1 MKKAKILP
9 LILISIL
16 LTFSCSPG
24 KVTPQKPEN
33 QKIWRNSHIST
44 EQAIIS
50 LIQENA
56 ELKET
61 QDKFFSY
68 FLWLIATIVV
78 GAVILVLLN
87 VRESKQKDKIIYNS
101 EQFLQH
107 SILVQE
113 AERKRISCE
122 LHDTV
127 AQSMRYV
134 SLLAENLSDK
144 EMAAKIIS
152 VQNENIENIR
162 KLCYNLTPPAITG
175 SNMISSIALLGQK
188 IFDTNHT
195 DFQFKVVC
203 EPSVNFEKKNDDEL
217 MNIYRIVQEALQN
230 IQKHAKASET
240 TVFFKEKDGI
250 LKIIITDDG
259 CGISET
265 LLNQIN
271 SGFFENV
278 ESMHFG
284 LRNIFERVKFLGGKL
299 AFFSEEGCGTRI
311 TVEI

>member
-1 MKKAKILP
+1 
-9 LILISIL
+9 
-16 LTFSCSPG
+16 
-24 KVTPQKPEN
+24 
-33 QKIWRNSHIST
+33 
-44 EQAIIS
+44 
-50 LIQENA
+50 
-56 ELKET
+56 
-61 QDKFFSY
+61 
-68 FLWLIATIVV
+68 
-78 GAVILVLLN
+78 
-87 VRESKQKDKIIYNS
+87 
-101 EQFLQH
+101 
-107 SILVQE
+107 
-113 AERKRISCE
+113 
-122 LHDTV
+122 
-127 AQSMRYV
+127 MRYV

-175 SNMISSIALLGQK
+175 SNMISSLALLGQK

-203 EPSVNFEKKNDDEL
+203 EPTVNFEKKNDDEL

-259 CGISET
+259 CGISES